1 VAVVQEHIS
10 YAAQAVEHLAVF
22 FKDEVV
28 LESDEARDI
37 LRDPGVAPAIAAFR
51 ERLSALP
58 ALDDAAVK
66 GVLKGIIKDL
76 KLGGNKVY
84 MPVRVALTGQVHGP
98 DLIRLIVLL
107 GKDRVLARMERTL
120 KAVSAG

>member
-22 FKDEVV
+22 FNDAVTPA
-28 LESDEARDI
+28 SDEAREI
-37 LRDPGVAPAIAAFR
+37 LRDADIPRVMAAFR
-51 ERLSALP
+51 ERLTALP
-58 ALDDAAVK
+58 AVDDAAVK
-66 GVLKGIIKDL
+66 GVLKGIVKEF

-84 MPVRVALTGQVHGP
+84 MPVRVALSGQVHGP

-107 GKDRVLARMERTL
+107 GRDRVLSRLENTL
-120 KAVSAG
+120 KAI